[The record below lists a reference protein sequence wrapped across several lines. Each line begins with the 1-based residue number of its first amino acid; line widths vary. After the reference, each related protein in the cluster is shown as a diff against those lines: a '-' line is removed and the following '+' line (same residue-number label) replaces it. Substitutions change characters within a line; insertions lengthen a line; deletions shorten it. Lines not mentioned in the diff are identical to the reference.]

1 MNTKRQNV
9 INLIFTVLIFVV
21 AAYFILGELILPA
34 DNLDYAYVCTEY
46 TGEWER
52 ITEEGTREPIE
63 VPGKYEAARNEVVIV
78 ETTLPEMIEQNRY
91 LCFRSGKQHMR
102 FYIDGE
108 LRQEYSTDGT
118 RLFGDLSAVAYVFLE
133 IDGEDAGKT
142 LRVETQTDSSYSG
155 VFYTVYYG
163 NPMGVWSRL
172 FEQFGLELVVAFITF
187 ILSVLVIIAS
197 LTLRFYYHRKVALEY
212 LGWGILVAA
221 VWLITNSTFRQLIF
235 PNLSIIN
242 DITFLMIMLLA
253 LPYLLYI
260 NEIQKGRY
268 QKVYNAMEGIVIINF
283 FLCCGLH
290 MTGLR
295 DFTDTIAYVSA
306 FCIFSIIL
314 IVITILLD
322 LWRGYVKE
330 YLFVAVGML
339 GVCVAAFIQIII
351 YFQKVNLF
359 NGVILAVGLI
369 FLLIFSTISTIREVM
384 YMDREKQQALLESE
398 SKGRFLANMSHEI
411 RTPINAVLGMN
422 AMILRE
428 SKEDH
433 IREYA
438 LDIQNAG
445 QTLLSLINDI
455 LDISKIESGKLDII
469 PVEYDFSSL
478 IHDIMNMIDVKARDK
493 GLALNLSLDEKMPSR
508 LWGDDVR
515 LRQILVNLLSNGVKY
530 TEKGS
535 VTLTVSA
542 VVQEDAADLTFRVED
557 TGIGIREEDMEK
569 LFREFER
576 IEEQRNRNIEG
587 TGLGMS
593 IVTRLL
599 ERMDSK
605 LQVESE
611 YGKGSAFYFT
621 LRQKIM
627 SHEPIG
633 NLEQRIRE
641 QALTYS
647 YQVMFTAPE
656 AQVLVVDDNAL
667 NRRVFRNLLKSTGI
681 KVDEAAGGEQ
691 CLEFVR
697 EKAYDLIFLDH
708 MMPDLDGITTL
719 HRMREWKEY
728 PCKDTPVIALTA
740 NAVTG
745 AREMYLKEGF
755 HNFLSKPV
763 NPEKLEKLIME
774 TIPKDKVLYG
784 EGKKASFE
792 AGAQENV
799 KDRAEEMI
807 LPDLEGIDWNYAR
820 IYCKDT
826 DILMDTVNLFYD
838 TIEAEAAQLE
848 YFAAMLGE
856 TKEREQTIGDYRI
869 KVHSMKN
876 SAAMIGA
883 ISLAGVARMLE
894 YAARD
899 EKVDVLENI
908 TSIFLQ
914 EWRKMKEIL
923 KPVVGRENLS
933 GEKEK
938 PDNELTKELL
948 RLLRG
953 AIEEMDV
960 DTADEIMKQLKR
972 YEYPESIMTEVM
984 ENLSLAVTNLDEE
997 QVAVWT
1003 DKFEQELRE
1012 GI

>member
-1 MNTKRQNV
+1 MNKKRQNM

-21 AAYFILGELILPA
+21 AAYFIFGELILPA

-52 ITEEGTREPIE
+52 ITETGTREPME
-63 VPGKYEAARNEVVIV
+63 VPGKYEAARNEVIVV
-78 ETTLPEMIEQNRY
+78 ETTLPETIEHNRY
-91 LCFRSGKQHMR
+91 LCFRSAKQNMR

-108 LRQEYSTDGT
+108 LRQEYSTDET
-118 RLFGDLSAVAYVFLE
+118 RLFGDLSAVAYVFVE
-133 IDGEDAGKT
+133 IDDEDAGKT

-155 VFYTVYYG
+155 IFYTVYYG
-163 NPMGVWSRL
+163 NPMGVWSHL

-187 ILSVLVIIAS
+187 ILSVIVIIAS
-197 LTLRFYYHRKVALEY
+197 LTLRLYYHRKVALEY

-235 PNLSIIN
+235 PNLSVIN

-268 QKVYNAMEGIVIINF
+268 QIVYNAMEGIVIINF

-290 MTGLR
+290 MTGLY

-314 IVITILLD
+314 MVVTILLD
-322 LWRGYVKE
+322 LRRGYIKE
-330 YLFVAVGML
+330 YPFVAVGML
-339 GVCVAAFIQIII
+339 GVCVAAFVQIII
-351 YFQKVNLF
+351 YFQRVNLF

-384 YMDREKQQALLESE
+384 YMDREKQQALSESE

-428 SKEDH
+428 SKEEH

-455 LDISKIESGKLDII
+455 LDISKIESGKLEII
-469 PVEYDFSSL
+469 PAEYDFSSL

-515 LRQILVNLLSNGVKY
+515 LRQILVNLMSNAVKY

-535 VTLTVSA
+535 VTLTVST
-542 VVQEDAADLTFRVED
+542 VVQEDTADLTFRVED
-557 TGIGIREEDMEK
+557 TGIGIRKEDMGK
-569 LFREFER
+569 LFGEFER

-611 YGKGSAFYFT
+611 YGKGSAFNFT

-681 KVDEAAGGEQ
+681 RVDEAAGGEQ

-755 HNFLSKPV
+755 HNFLSKPI

-774 TIPKDKVLYG
+774 ILPKDKVLYG
-784 EGKKASFE
+784 EDK
-792 AGAQENV
+792 NV
-799 KDRAEEMI
+799 SSETRAEEKAEEMM

-820 IYCKDT
+820 IYCKDI
-826 DILMDTVNLFYD
+826 DILMDTINLFYD

-848 YFAAMLGE
+848 NFAAMLSE
-856 TKEREQTIGDYRI
+856 TKEREQTVSDYRI

-899 EKVDVLENI
+899 EKVDVIENV
-908 TSIFLQ
+908 TSVFLQ

-923 KPVVGRENLS
+923 KPVVERENLN
-933 GEKEK
+933 EKKEK
-938 PDNELTKELL
+938 PDRELIKELL
-948 RLLRG
+948 HLLKG

-960 DTADEIMKQLKR
+960 DTADEIMKQLKK

-984 ENLSLAVTNLDEE
+984 EKLSLAVTNLDEE
-997 QVAVWT
+997 QTAVWAG
-1003 DKFEQELRE
+1003 KFEQELRE
-1012 GI
+1012 EI